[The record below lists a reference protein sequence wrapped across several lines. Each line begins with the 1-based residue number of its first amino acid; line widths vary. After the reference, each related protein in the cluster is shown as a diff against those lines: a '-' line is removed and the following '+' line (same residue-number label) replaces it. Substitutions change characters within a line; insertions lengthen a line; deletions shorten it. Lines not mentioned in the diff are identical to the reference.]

1 MSSAIV
7 AGILALAAEQNPDL
21 QQKDIRPFDGNA
33 CQWLRALMDVNVC
46 DP

>member
-7 AGILALAAEQNPDL
+7 AGILALAAERNPDL
-21 QQKDIRPFDGNA
+21 QQKDILPFDGNA
-33 CQWLRALMDVNVC
+33 CQWLQTLMDVTVC